1 MMPWTLIMADFLEQ
15 GKHWDLKEVATV
27 LRNAQAEIDELKKEW
42 QGLSAAEIK
51 DLANFWD
58 ISDIKIEPF
67 IEKVIQK
74 IKEKNNGK

>member
-1 MMPWTLIMADFLEQ
+1 MADFLEQ

-27 LRNAQAEIDELKKEW
+27 LRNAQAEIDGLKKEW
-42 QGLSAAEIK
+42 KGLTDDEIK

-74 IKEKNNGK
+74 VREKNT